1 MSTGCW
7 PGVDWVLTGCW
18 PGVDWVLTGCWPGV
32 DWVLTGC
39 WPGVDWVLTRCWL
52 GVDVVKFISTYWLC
66 TLMKHYRTSNQPVM
80 LRNRINMINDLWW
93 YLGSIKLFLGF
104 WVFKMFQSNISVY
117 SPPSHFFYKT
127 QKILVWGCW
136 SFPKS
141 PLGLKP
147 GFYTNCLSH
156 QAHFLNDYIFL

>member
-1 MSTGCW
+1 MLTGCWLGVDRVLTGCW
-7 PGVDWVLTGCW
+7 PGVDRVLTRCWPDVDWVLTGCW

-117 SPPSHFFYKT
+117 SPPLPFFLQNSKN
-127 QKILVWGCW
+127 I
-136 SFPKS
+136 
-141 PLGLKP
+141 GLSLLK
-147 GFYTNCLSH
+147 FS
-156 QAHFLNDYIFL
+156 